1 MVKTD
6 NVATRYFY
14 SQKKITPKQSRCQD
28 FLAEFDY
35 NLEYKP
41 GRGNVLADALSRKSE
56 LASITT
62 HCDFQDAIKDG
73 MQHDP

>member
-62 HCDFQDAIKDG
+62 HYDFQEVIKDG